1 MSSCYTTDTGVHLR
15 QLIRKSVKVSIHAL
29 KCAMIA
35 LRVTSPVE
43 EEGAKEEVIAEAV
56 EPVDNTRG
64 RFDRNWALFHRTELA
79 SMAPMMVK

>member
-1 MSSCYTTDTGVHLR
+1 
-15 QLIRKSVKVSIHAL
+15 
-29 KCAMIA
+29 MIA
-35 LRVTSPVE
+35 LRVTSPTE